1 MPGAMVTFRSC
12 RKLSS
17 YPVRAQ
23 LYPLETVTGSCK
35 CDGKRAVY
43 LNVNETS
50 IFISSVTHET
60 YKINHKFDCNTK
72 CLIYLLT

>member
-12 RKLSS
+12 RKLS